1 MSDQFVEAIGLFGSF
16 LSSITFLPQVI
27 KVYKTQSAK
36 DLSLNMLLIILAS
49 TVVWLAYG
57 LLIGLLPV
65 IICNA
70 IIMLL
75 SGWLVW
81 FKFSKK
87 EE

>member
-27 KVYKTQSAK
+27 QVYKTQSAK
-36 DLSLNMLLIILAS
+36 DLSLNMLIIIVTS
-49 TVVWLAYG
+49 CIVWLVYG
-57 LLIGLLPV
+57 IARGLLPV

-81 FKFSKK
+81 FKLSRK
-87 EE
+87 EG